1 MAKKVKSK
9 KIKSEKPRKP
19 KLVKLYDTELEPLQ
33 EADSLLKQIET
44 AESEAAERSLRV
56 ELCRE
61 ELGNAKTAY
70 KDAVTQLRRL
80 CRARNEKH
88 PLFDQSKPSE
98 LTKEQPAKEAARK
111 SNEITIRLTKA
122 VDDATNGFHGITG
135 ETLTAAIDTQGDTYI
150 PAHDGDVYLEA
161 EEFEVVEGMPE
172 INYNQPGTAVTIE
185 LTEDCLDVDKQL
197 VKGNTYHPWSVSRKG
212 VELLLNG
219 KEVFVAKSCFVFV
232 TGRHLVEDA
241 LIEHEEGFNA
251 STWQAWLRSRP
262 EARRPT
268 IVVTDGS
275 ALKSHATNEAWRDL
289 PLSSAGIDGKVG
301 VLLAE
306 AGHDTLGRLAKLMQ
320 EHGQWWN
327 KEVKGIGEAG
337 ATEVADQF
345 AQFWKEHPEYC
356 AA

>member
-1 MAKKVKSK
+1 MKMAKAKAKKV
-9 KIKSEKPRKP
+9 KSEKPRKP
-19 KLVKLYDTELEPLQ
+19 KLVKLYDTELDPLR
-33 EADSLLKQIET
+33 EADGLLKKIEA

-61 ELGNAKTAY
+61 ELGDAKTAY
-70 KDAVTQLRRL
+70 KDAVAQLRKL
-80 CRARNEKH
+80 CRARKEKH
-88 PLFDQSKPSE
+88 PLFDQTKKDKPAE
-98 LTKEQPAKEAARK
+98 LTKETP
-111 SNEITIRLTKA
+111 KA
-122 VDDATNGFHGITG
+122 T
-135 ETLTAAIDTQGDTYI
+135 
-150 PAHDGDVYLEA
+150 DGL
-161 EEFEVVEGMPE
+161 PE

-212 VELLLNG
+212 VELLIDG

-232 TGRHLVEDA
+232 TGRNLVDDA
-241 LIEHEEGFNA
+241 LFEHEEGFNA

-289 PLSSAGIDGKVG
+289 PLSAAGINGKVG

-306 AGHDTLGRLAKLMQ
+306 AGHDTLGRLSKLMQ

-337 ATEVADQF
+337 ATEVADRF
-345 AQFWKEHPEYC
+345 AQFWSEHPEYC